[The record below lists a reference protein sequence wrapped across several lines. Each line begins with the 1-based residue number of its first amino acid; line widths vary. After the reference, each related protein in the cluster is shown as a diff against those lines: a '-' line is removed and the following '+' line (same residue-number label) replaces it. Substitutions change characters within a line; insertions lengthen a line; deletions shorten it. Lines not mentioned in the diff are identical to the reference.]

1 MQISAEKTATLA
13 GDVAETLWN
22 LPNGITLVRIGLS
35 PLLIALP
42 WFHGRTWSA
51 IIGFAFLAV
60 SLTDILDGYLARLHG
75 LESRIGKLLDPL
87 ADKVLVMT
95 AFVMLIAVGRI
106 PQWGLPLVI
115 AILAREFAVSGLRG
129 VAGSEGVVIPASPL
143 GKWKMGFQIAALTA
157 LLVHWPF
164 LGLPAHE
171 LGLAL
176 LVIATALTLISG
188 YSYVRAYFRA
198 SGPPSSS

>member
-13 GDVAETLWN
+13 ADVETLWN

-60 SLTDILDGYLARLHG
+60 SLTDILDGYLARRHG

-95 AFVMLIAVGRI
+95 AFVMLVAVGRI
-106 PQWGLPLVI
+106 ETWALPMVI
-115 AILAREFAVSGLRG
+115 AILGREFAVSSLRG
-129 VAGSEGVVIPASPL
+129 VAGGEGVVIAASPL
-143 GKWKMGFQIAALTA
+143 AKWKTGFQIAALTS

-171 LGLAL
+171 IGLAL

-188 YSYVRAYFRA
+188 YAYVRAYFAENGRRR
-198 SGPPSSS
+198 SP

>member
-1 MQISAEKTATLA
+1 MQISAEKTANLA
-13 GDVAETLWN
+13 SDVAETLWN

-60 SLTDILDGYLARLHG
+60 SLTDILDGYLARRHG

-95 AFVMLIAVGRI
+95 AVVMLVAVGRI
-106 PQWGLPLVI
+106 PPWALPLVI
-115 AILAREFAVSGLRG
+115 AILGREFAVSSLRG
-129 VAGSEGVVIPASPL
+129 VAGSEGVVIAASRL
-143 GKWKMGFQIAALTA
+143 GKWKTGFQIAALTA

-171 LGLAL
+171 IGLAL

-188 YSYVRAYFRA
+188 YAYVRAYFAANGAPRD
-198 SGPPSSS
+198 P

>member
-35 PLLIALP
+35 PLLFALP
-42 WFHGRTWSA
+42 WFHGRWWST

-87 ADKVLVMT
+87 ADKVLVTT

-106 PQWGLPLVI
+106 PPWALPLVV
-115 AILAREFAVSGLRG
+115 AILGREFAVSGLRG
-129 VAGSEGVVIPASPL
+129 VAGGEGVVIPASPL
-143 GKWKMGFQIAALTA
+143 AKWKTGCQMAALTA
-157 LLVHWPF
+157 LLIHWPL

-171 LGLAL
+171 IGLAL

-188 YSYVRAYFRA
+188 YAYLRAYFESNGR
-198 SGPPSSS
+198 PRSS

>member
-1 MQISAEKTATLA
+1 MQISAEKTATLRD
-13 GDVAETLWN
+13 DVAETLWN
-22 LPNGITLVRIGLS
+22 LPNLITLARIALS
-35 PLLIALP
+35 PLLFALP
-42 WFHGRTWSA
+42 WFHGRWWSA
-51 IIGFAFLAV
+51 VIGFAFLAV
-60 SLTDILDGYLARLHG
+60 SLTDILDGYLARRHG

-106 PQWGLPLVI
+106 PPWALPLVV
-115 AILAREFAVSGLRG
+115 AILAREFAVSSLRG

-143 GKWKMGFQIAALTA
+143 GKWKTGFQLAALTA

-188 YSYVRAYFRA
+188 WAYMRAYFAKHPR
-198 SGPPSSS
+198 STGP

>member
-1 MQISAEKTATLA
+1 
-13 GDVAETLWN
+13 VAETLWN
-22 LPNGITLVRIGLS
+22 LPNLITLARIALS
-35 PLLIALP
+35 PLLFALP
-42 WFHGRTWSA
+42 WFHGKSWSA

-60 SLTDILDGYLARLHG
+60 SLTDILDGYLARRHG

-106 PQWGLPLVI
+106 PPWALPLVV
-115 AILAREFAVSGLRG
+115 AILGREFAVSSLRG
-129 VAGSEGVVIPASPL
+129 IAGSEGVVIPASPL
-143 GKWKMGFQIAALTA
+143 GKWKTGFQLAALTA

-171 LGLAL
+171 LGLVL
-176 LVIATALTLISG
+176 LVIATALTLVSG
-188 YSYVRAYFRA
+188 WAYMRAYFAKSPRRA
-198 SGPPSSS
+198 GP